1 MIKVFLPIWG
11 EKASQ
16 NFCSFHKSGLISALE
31 KLPDNEEINIFVV
44 SDYLAQNILSN
55 FSWNSRR
62 ININYIKLPSVN
74 KKNNYALLVHATKIF
89 TKSIEFGDL
98 VFIITADMIFSNDSL
113 LNCYTKLQSYN
124 LVLSP
129 CFRITEEKYNHSA
142 LSLERDNFTSE
153 CLLRH
158 LLQNEHP
165 ITTSMRMDNDYTY
178 SAPSMILERDEKGYK
193 GFCYVMHPLGF
204 YYSKKIS
211 RSHLWLTFD
220 HCLGLSQVDK
230 SDQIYVCTSL
240 EDGLILSSSPK
251 DYKQYFKFNLRDKDI
266 KSQIQ
271 KILNWLNNGWALN
284 FHLWQSQFN
293 ISYLLPT
300 RHSNVMR
307 KNSDYIYSRISSYI
321 LDKYMV
327 GKIKTQ
333 KELLTPFNLWNNKL
347 IKIKYQIKELFG
359 L

>member
-1 MIKVFLPIWG
+1 M
-11 EKASQ
+11 
-16 NFCSFHKSGLISALE
+16 ISALE
-31 KLPDNEEINIFVV
+31 KLPDNEEINIFIV
-44 SDYLAQNILSN
+44 SDYLAQIILSN
-55 FSWNSRR
+55 SSWNSRR
-62 ININYIKLPSVN
+62 FNIDYITLPSVN
-74 KKNNYALLVHATKIF
+74 KKNKYALLVHATKIF

-113 LNCYTKLQSYN
+113 LNCYTKLQKYN

-129 CFRITEEKYNHSA
+129 CFRVTEEKYNHSA
-142 LSLERDNFTSE
+142 VSLERDNNTSE

-165 ITTSMRMDNDYTY
+165 ITTSMCMDNDYTY
-178 SAPSMILERDEKGYK
+178 SAPSMILERDDKGYE

-204 YYSKKIS
+204 YYSKTIS
-211 RSHLWLTFD
+211 KSYLWLTFD
-220 HCLGLSQVDK
+220 HCLGLSQVEK
-230 SDQIYVCTSL
+230 SDQIYVCTNL

-251 DYKQYFKFNLRDKDI
+251 DYKQDFEITLRDKDI

-271 KILNWLNNGWALN
+271 KILNWLNNGWVLN

-293 ISYLLPT
+293 ISYFLPT
-300 RHSNVMR
+300 RQSNEMR
-307 KNSDYIYSRISSYI
+307 KSSGYLYSRISSHI

-333 KELLTPFNLWNNKL
+333 KELLTPVNLWKNKL
-347 IKIKYQIKELFG
+347 IKIKYQIKKLFG